1 MKQNKLEKEQSA
13 LENNLKETL
22 KNSKGKEVSL
32 TGFFNVSY
40 CNIIFILIELHA
52 ISLFLLQSVPST
64 TSEVFLKNANSS
76 DDEDD
81 EEGVEIGLNPNVD
94 CTTSFQNDLMCY

>member
-1 MKQNKLEKEQSA
+1 MQYYFYFDWV
-13 LENNLKETL
+13 T
-22 KNSKGKEVSL
+22 
-32 TGFFNVSY
+32 
-40 CNIIFILIELHA
+40 CNITF
-52 ISLFLLQSVPST
+52 FLLQSVPST

-94 CTTSFQNDLMCY
+94 CTTSFQNDLMCYWNFLKL